1 MAKRLSLGRLEA
13 LIEGLKREIQLNQS
27 TLVGAAQKVI
37 SVTGAGT
44 TKVLSASDSG
54 AVILL
59 GGADA
64 CTATL
69 PKVKEGLN
77 FTFYTTTEFRHVI
90 NGGAA
95 VIQGCIHHNTNL
107 ATVARV
113 AFTNASSITLHATNF
128 KIGDKINVYCNGT
141 NWYVD
146 GLVNDAPS

>member
-1 MAKRLSLGRLEA
+1 MAKRVSLGRIEV
-13 LIEGLKREIQLNQS
+13 LIEGLKREIQLNKS
-27 TLVGAAQKVI
+27 TLVGGAQKVI
-37 SVTGAGT
+37 SVTGTGT
-44 TKVLSASDSG
+44 TKLLTQKDSG
-54 AVILL
+54 AVVLL

-69 PKVKEGLN
+69 PPVAPGMN

-90 NGGAA
+90 NGGDS